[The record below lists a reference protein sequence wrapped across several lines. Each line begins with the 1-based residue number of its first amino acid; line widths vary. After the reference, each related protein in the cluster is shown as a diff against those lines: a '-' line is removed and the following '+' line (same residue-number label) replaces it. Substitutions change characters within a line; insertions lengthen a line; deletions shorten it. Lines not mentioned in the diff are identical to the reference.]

1 MQVQTDDRSVPNVR
15 MAAEVPP
22 PPPSKG
28 LVHTHVLSGIG
39 QQRAH
44 LRSVQTVDKS
54 KPRVQG
60 TVHLASPKRDVHNGL
75 QQAIEVRKPAPPRR
89 NTRAPYC
96 SGSNTITVAA
106 QPAERRQCHAI
117 TMSCRPGR
125 RAKKSY
131 DHFFVSVVQ
140 AKAALKVQETLDA
153 VHDVINTLRRLGQD
167 DAPLNIG
174 LSRTRSADRSSP
186 KIDMVRLSSS
196 LIITSRCSRL
206 LQTGDH

>member
-60 TVHLASPKRDVHNGL
+60 TVHLAGRKRDLHNGL

-106 QPAERRQCHAI
+106 QPAERRQCHAM
-117 TMSCRPGR
+117 TMSCRH
-125 RAKKSY
+125 AKSY
-131 DHFFVSVVQ
+131 AQFSVSVVQ

-153 VHDVINTLRRLGQD
+153 VHDVIHTLRRLGQD

-196 LIITSRCSRL
+196 LVITSRCSRL
-206 LQTGDH
+206 WQTGDH